1 VIRTV
6 VLLFSF
12 IAFLHAE
19 DMGDDLLKSL
29 EGDLEKYAQI
39 ATDTKQNVDY
49 MPYVVSVLNNDE
61 LVKLGVLS
69 LREALV
75 LLPGVDISIG
85 MAGVQ
90 NPIFRGSNPYAMGQ
104 SKLII
109 DGVVVNDQMFGAYNQ
124 YLDMPIDIIERIEV
138 VRGPGSL
145 ESSVNAYAGSISV
158 ITKANKDDGSGK
170 ENSIF
175 AAYGSD
181 EYMMGGFVVSYQEDD
196 FEFSGDLFYQR
207 HDKELYAGVDRFPTF
222 GNAEDAPLWLKN
234 YALGVNTSYKDFYLK
249 GRFAKNESG
258 VSYGQSFSLS
268 DDSSD
273 YLDVYNNSLEL
284 GYRFD
289 VAQGVKALLSVGYFD
304 EDRELQNKVM
314 PDGSSMMMPPMGL
327 VPLPNGM
334 YFLVDYKEQTF
345 KERFELKVSAFE
357 NQKITM
363 GVELS
368 QSRVKEDTARN
379 SMNNMQSFTV
389 NDLLSTTRRE
399 HSSYYADDLID
410 INEETSIQIGAK
422 FDHYSDVKDQFSPRL
437 GLVHR
442 YNDDNIYK
450 LMYTHSYREPSW
462 REQYL
467 VGAHYF
473 SADPNVEVERVEAFE
488 AAYIR
493 KLGMQQDIKFNA
505 FYLKN
510 KDQIHA
516 QDTPQVFTN
525 RGDNEL
531 YGIETELKMM
541 FENKDQLYVNYSYV
555 DGSNVSGSL
564 ANSAQHMARAYYIYN
579 VYEKLTLSPI
589 LKYVGEKGRVSTDT
603 REDVDDYVTLDL
615 SVAYTHKPSDLSV
628 SVSVKNV
635 FDETHYLPSAEG
647 TYPNDFEQAGSSF
660 LIRLSKEF

>member
-1 VIRTV
+1 MMRAVWMFLSV
-6 VLLFSF
+6 

-19 DMGDDLLKSL
+19 DMSESLLESL

-39 ATDTKQNVDY
+39 ATNTKQNVDY
-49 MPYVVSVLNNDE
+49 MPYVVSVLNNEE

-124 YLDMPIDIIERIEV
+124 YLDIPIDIIERIEV

-145 ESSVNAYAGSISV
+145 ESNVNAYAGSVSV
-158 ITKANKDDGSGK
+158 ITKANKDDGSDK
-170 ENSIF
+170 EQNIF
-175 AAYGSD
+175 ASFGSD
-181 EYMMGGFVVSYQEDD
+181 EYMLGGFVASYQEDG
-196 FEFSGDLFYQR
+196 FEISSDLFYQR
-207 HDKELYAGVDRFPTF
+207 HDKELPVGPDRF
-222 GNAEDAPLWLKN
+222 GNSGDAPLKLKN
-234 YALGVNTSYKDFYLK
+234 YALGINSHYKDFYLK
-249 GRFAKNESG
+249 GRFSKNESG

-273 YLDVYNNSLEL
+273 YLDVQNNALEVGYGFDIAKGIIATLSL
-284 GYRFD
+284 
-289 VAQGVKALLSVGYFD
+289 GYFD
-304 EDRELQNKVM
+304 EYRDLQNKVI
-314 PDGSSMMMPPMGL
+314 PDL
-327 VPLPNGM
+327 VPMRPPNGV
-334 YFLVDYKEQTF
+334 YFLVNYTEYTF
-345 KERFELKVSAFE
+345 KERFEIKASAIDDHM
-357 NQKITM
+357 ITA

-368 QSRVKEDTARN
+368 QSRIKDNEAKNSVDNLQTFINEKE
-379 SMNNMQSFTV
+379 
-389 NDLLSTTRRE
+389 LLSNSKRE
-399 HSSYYADDLID
+399 HMSLYIDDLINID
-410 INEETSIQIGAK
+410 EKTSLQVGMK
-422 FDHYSDVKDQFSPRL
+422 FDHYSDVKNQFNPRL

-442 YNDDNIYK
+442 YDDDNIYK

-467 VGAHYF
+467 IGAHYF
-473 SADPNVEVERVEAFE
+473 RADVNVEVESVEAFE

-493 KLGMQQDIKFNA
+493 KLGMQKDIKLNA

-516 QDTPQVFTN
+516 QDASRTFTN

-531 YGIETELKMM
+531 YGFETELKMI
-541 FENKDQLYVNYSYV
+541 FDNKDQLYVNYSYV
-555 DGSNVSGSL
+555 DGSNVSGAL

-579 VYEKLTLSPI
+579 MIEHLTLSPI
-589 LKYVGEKGRVSTDT
+589 LKYIGQKERVSTDT
-603 REDVDDYVTLDL
+603 REDVDDYVTFDL
-615 SVAYTHKPSDLSV
+615 SMAYWYKPNDLSLSV
-628 SVSVKNV
+628 SLKNL
-635 FDETHYLPSAEG
+635 FNTSYYLPSPEA

-660 LIRLSKEF
+660 LIRLNKRF